1 MNISPTKWAFPRF
14 VAGGWPLGGN
24 VKEASMSRMK
34 TVLATFALVLLSAVA
49 CRKPVEYDLIL
60 RGGDL
65 YDGSGGSP
73 RMADIAIQG
82 DSIIAIG
89 DLSKAR
95 GRAEINA
102 RGLAV
107 APGFINM
114 MSQAGLGLIVDGK
127 AQSDIRQGITL
138 EVLGE
143 GESMGPLS
151 ARMKRDLAKGL
162 GELAQDVEWTTLDE
176 YLRFLEKRG
185 VTPNVASFIGAATPR
200 IHVIGYDDRPPT
212 EEELGLMQKLVGQA
226 MEEGALGVASA
237 LIYPPGS
244 FAKTE
249 ELVALA
255 KVAAQYGGLYISH
268 MRSEGDEIIPATDEF
283 LRIVREAG
291 IRGEI
296 FHLKTG
302 GRDNWAKMDQ
312 VIGIVEKARAEG
324 LEVTADAYPYP
335 AGMAGLMASF
345 PPWIQDGGVEAA
357 IKKMKDPATR
367 QRIIQEMRKPSK
379 GWESL
384 YLQCGSPDRI
394 LLIAF
399 NDESLKSLTG
409 KTLAQIAEIRG
420 KSPEETAMDLLIEDN
435 GQVQAIYF
443 SQSEENLKK
452 TLPLPWL
459 SFCTDEAA
467 YAPEGVFLESG
478 AHPRAYGTYPR
489 ILGKYVRDEKL
500 MSLPE
505 AIRKMS
511 ALPAET
517 LRIER
522 RGRLQTGYFADIVVF
537 DPDKVKDQATF
548 ENPHQYAMGIVHV
561 LVNGVPVLQDGE
573 YTGAKPGRAVRGP
586 GASARKG
593 KIG

>member
-1 MNISPTKWAFPRF
+1 
-14 VAGGWPLGGN
+14 
-24 VKEASMSRMK
+24 MSR
-34 TVLATFALVLLSAVA
+34 TRSTLAILALSLISAVA
-49 CRKPVEYDLIL
+49 CQRPAEYDLIL

-73 RMADIAIQG
+73 QVADIAVRKDTIA
-82 DSIIAIG
+82 AIG

-95 GRAEINA
+95 GKVEINA
-102 RGLAV
+102 KGLAV

-114 MSQAGLGLIVDGK
+114 MSQAGQTLIVDGK

-151 ARMKRDLAKGL
+151 ERMKEALIKGQ
-162 GELAQDVEWTTLDE
+162 GAVRSDIGWTTLDE
-176 YLRFLEKRG
+176 FLRFLEKRG

-200 IHVIGYDDRPPT
+200 VHVIGYDDRPPT
-212 EEELGLMQKLVGQA
+212 EEELGRMQKLVGQA

-249 ELVALA
+249 ELVAMA
-255 KVAAQYGGLYISH
+255 KEAAKYSGIYISH
-268 MRSEGDEIIPATDEF
+268 IRSEGDDIVQATGEF

-302 GRDNWAKMDQ
+302 GRDNWAKMDE

-324 LEVTADAYPYP
+324 LEITADAYPYA
-335 AGMAGLMASF
+335 AGMAGLLASF

-357 IKKMKDPATR
+357 IKRMKDPATR
-367 QRIIQEMRKPSK
+367 QRIIQEMRTPSK

-394 LLIAF
+394 LLIAL
-399 NDESLKSLTG
+399 NEESLKPLTG
-409 KTLAQIAEIRG
+409 KTLAQVAEIRG

-435 GQVQAIYF
+435 GQVLAIYF

-467 YAPEGVFLESG
+467 YAPEGVFLGAG

-489 ILGKYVRDEKL
+489 ILGKYVQDEKL
-500 MSLPE
+500 MTLQE
-505 AIRKMS
+505 AVRKMS

-537 DPDKVKDQATF
+537 DPSKVRDLATF
-548 ENPHQYAMGIVHV
+548 ENPHRYATGIVHV
-561 LVNGVPVLQDGE
+561 LVNGIQVLRDGE
-573 YTGAKPGRAVRGP
+573 HTGAKPGRVVRGP
-586 GASARKG
+586 GATARKG
-593 KIG
+593 F

>member
-1 MNISPTKWAFPRF
+1 
-14 VAGGWPLGGN
+14 
-24 VKEASMSRMK
+24 MSR
-34 TVLATFALVLLSAVA
+34 TRSTLAILVLSLISAVA
-49 CRKPVEYDLIL
+49 CQRPAEYDLIL

-73 RMADIAIQG
+73 QVADIAVRKDTIA
-82 DSIIAIG
+82 AIG

-95 GRAEINA
+95 GKVEINA
-102 RGLAV
+102 KGLAV

-114 MSQAGLGLIVDGK
+114 MSQAGQTLIVDGK

-151 ARMKRDLAKGL
+151 ERMKEALIKVQGAVRSDIG
-162 GELAQDVEWTTLDE
+162 WTTLDE
-176 YLRFLEKRG
+176 FLRFLEKRG

-200 IHVIGYDDRPPT
+200 VHVIGYDDRPPT
-212 EEELGLMQKLVGQA
+212 EEELGRMQKLVGQA

-249 ELVALA
+249 ELVAMA
-255 KVAAQYGGLYISH
+255 KEAAKYSGIYISH
-268 MRSEGDEIIPATDEF
+268 IRSEGDDIVQATGEF

-302 GRDNWAKMDQ
+302 GRDNWAKMDE

-324 LEVTADAYPYP
+324 LEITADAYPYA
-335 AGMAGLMASF
+335 AGMAGLLASF

-357 IKKMKDPATR
+357 IKRMKDPATR
-367 QRIIQEMRKPSK
+367 QRIIQEMRTPSK

-394 LLIAF
+394 LLIAL
-399 NDESLKSLTG
+399 NEESLKPLTG
-409 KTLAQIAEIRG
+409 KTLAQVAEIRG

-435 GQVQAIYF
+435 GQVLAIYF

-467 YAPEGVFLESG
+467 YAPEGVFLGAG

-489 ILGKYVRDEKL
+489 ILGKYVQDEKL
-500 MSLPE
+500 MTLQE
-505 AIRKMS
+505 AVRKMS

-537 DPDKVKDQATF
+537 DPSKVRDLATF
-548 ENPHQYAMGIVHV
+548 ENPHRYATGIVHV
-561 LVNGVPVLQDGE
+561 LVNGIQVLRDGE
-573 YTGAKPGRAVRGP
+573 HTGAKPGRVVRGP
-586 GASARKG
+586 GATARKG
-593 KIG
+593 F

>member
-1 MNISPTKWAFPRF
+1 
-14 VAGGWPLGGN
+14 
-24 VKEASMSRMK
+24 MSRARS
-34 TVLATFALVLLSAVA
+34 TLAILVLSLISAAAA
-49 CRKPVEYDLIL
+49 CQRPAEYDLIL

-65 YDGSGGSP
+65 YDGSGGDP
-73 RMADIAIQG
+73 RTADIAVRDDTIA
-82 DSIIAIG
+82 AIG

-95 GRAEINA
+95 GRAEIDV

-107 APGFINM
+107 APGFVNM
-114 MSQAGLGLIVDGK
+114 MSQAGQTLIEDGK

-151 ARMKRDLAKGL
+151 PRMKEALFKGQ
-162 GELAQDVEWTTLDE
+162 GDARNEIGWTTLDE
-176 YLRFLEKRG
+176 FLRFLESRG

-200 IHVIGYDDRPPT
+200 VHVIGYDDRPPT
-212 EEELGLMQKLVGQA
+212 DEELRLMQDLVGQA

-244 FAKTE
+244 FAKTA

-255 KVAAQYGGLYISH
+255 KAAAKYDGLYISH
-268 MRSEGDEIIPATDEF
+268 LRSEGDDIVGATGEF

-302 GRDNWAKMDQ
+302 GRDNWAKMDE

-324 LEVTADAYPYP
+324 LEVTADAYPYA
-335 AGMAGLMASF
+335 AGMAGLLASF
-345 PPWIQDGGVEAA
+345 PPWIQDGGIEAA
-357 IKKMKDPATR
+357 IKRMKDPATR
-367 QRIIQEMRKPSK
+367 QRIIKEMKEPAK

-384 YLQCGSPDRI
+384 YLQCGSPGRI
-394 LLIAF
+394 LLVAF
-399 NDESLKSLTG
+399 NEESLKPLTG
-409 KTLAQIAEIRG
+409 KTLAQAAEIRG
-420 KSPEETAMDLLIEDN
+420 RSPEETALDLLIEDN
-435 GQVQAIYF
+435 GQVLAIYF
-443 SQSEENLKK
+443 NQSEENLKK

-467 YAPEGVFLESG
+467 YAPEGIFLGSG

-500 MSLPE
+500 MTLQE
-505 AIRKMS
+505 AVRKMS

-522 RGRLQTGYFADIVVF
+522 RGRLRTGYFADIVVF
-537 DPDKVKDQATF
+537 DPAKVRDLATF
-548 ENPHQYAMGIVHV
+548 EKPHQYATGVIHV
-561 LVNGVPVLQDGE
+561 LVNGVQALRDGE
-573 YTGAKPGRAVRGP
+573 HTGAKPGRVVRGP
-586 GASARKG
+586 GARAREG
-593 KIG
+593 KSG

>member
-1 MNISPTKWAFPRF
+1 
-14 VAGGWPLGGN
+14 
-24 VKEASMSRMK
+24 MSRIQS
-34 TVLATFALVLLSAVA
+34 TLAALVLVVFSAVA
-49 CRKPVEYDLIL
+49 CQKSAEYDLIL
-60 RGGDL
+60 RGGNL
-65 YDGSGGSP
+65 YDGSGDKP
-73 RMADIAIQG
+73 RMADIAIQN
-82 DSIIAIG
+82 DTIVAIG

-95 GRAEINA
+95 GKAEIHA
-102 RGLAV
+102 QGLAV

-114 MSQAGLGLIVDGK
+114 MSQAGQTLIVDGK

-151 ARMKRDLAKGL
+151 PRMKEDLAKGQ
-162 GELAQDVEWTTLDE
+162 GAARSDIGWTTLDE
-176 YLRFLEKRG
+176 FLRFLENRG

-200 IHVIGYDDRPPT
+200 VYVIGYDDRPPT
-212 EEELGLMQKLVGQA
+212 KEELGLMQKLVGQA

-244 FAKTE
+244 FAKTA

-255 KVAAQYGGLYISH
+255 KAAAKYGGLYISH
-268 MRSEGDEIIPATDEF
+268 IRSEGDDIVQATGEF

-296 FHLKTG
+296 FHLKTAG
-302 GRDNWAKMDQ
+302 VDNWAKMDQ

-324 LEVTADAYPYP
+324 LEITADAYPYP
-335 AGMAGLMASF
+335 AGMAGLFASF
-345 PPWIQDGGVEAA
+345 PPWIQDGGIEAA
-357 IKKMKDPATR
+357 VKRMKDPATR
-367 QRIIQEMRKPSK
+367 QRIIREMRAPST

-384 YLQCGSPDRI
+384 YRQSGSPDRI

-399 NDESLKSLTG
+399 NNESLKPLTG
-409 KTLAQIAEIRG
+409 KTLAQAAEIRG

-435 GQVQAIYF
+435 GQVLAIYF

-467 YAPEGVFLESG
+467 YAPEGVFLGSG

-500 MSLPE
+500 MTLQE
-505 AIRKMS
+505 AVRKMS

-522 RGRLQTGYFADIVVF
+522 RGRLQTGYFADIVVL
-537 DPDKVKDQATF
+537 DPAKVRDLATF
-548 ENPHQYAMGIVHV
+548 EKPHQYATGIIHV
-561 LVNGVPVLQDGE
+561 LVNGVQVLRDGE
-573 YTGAKPGRAVRGP
+573 HTGAKPGRVVRGP
-586 GASARKG
+586 GVTAQKG
-593 KIG
+593 KTG

>member
-1 MNISPTKWAFPRF
+1 
-14 VAGGWPLGGN
+14 
-24 VKEASMSRMK
+24 MSRARSA
-34 TVLATFALVLLSAVA
+34 LAILVLSLISALA
-49 CRKPVEYDLIL
+49 CQRPAEYDLIL

-73 RMADIAIQG
+73 QVADIAVRNDTIV
-82 DSIIAIG
+82 AIG

-95 GRAEINA
+95 GKTEINA
-102 RGLAV
+102 KGLAV

-114 MSQAGLGLIVDGK
+114 MSQAGQTLIVDGK

-143 GESMGPLS
+143 GASMGPLS
-151 ARMKRDLAKGL
+151 ERMKEDLVKSQGVVRSDI
-162 GELAQDVEWTTLDE
+162 GWTTLDE
-176 YLRFLEKRG
+176 YLRFLENRG

-212 EEELGLMQKLVGQA
+212 DDELSLMQKLVGQA

-244 FAKTE
+244 FAKTA

-255 KVAAQYGGLYISH
+255 KVAAKYDGLYISH
-268 MRSEGDEIIPATDEF
+268 LRSEGDNIIQATGEF
-283 LRIVREAG
+283 LRIIREAG

-302 GRDNWAKMDQ
+302 GRDNWAKMDE
-312 VIGIVEKARAEG
+312 VIGIVEKAREEG
-324 LEVTADAYPYP
+324 LEITADAYPYA
-335 AGMAGLMASF
+335 AGMAGLLASF

-357 IKKMKDPATR
+357 IKRMKDPATR
-367 QRIIQEMRKPSK
+367 RRIIQEMREPTK

-399 NDESLKSLTG
+399 NTESLKPLTG
-409 KTLAQIAEIRG
+409 KTLAQVAEIRG

-435 GQVQAIYF
+435 GQVLAIYF

-459 SFCTDEAA
+459 SYCTDESS
-467 YAPEGVFLESG
+467 YAPEGIFLRSG
-478 AHPRAYGTYPR
+478 AHPRAYGSYPR
-489 ILGKYVRDEKL
+489 ILGKYVREEKL
-500 MSLPE
+500 MTLQE

-511 ALPAET
+511 AFPAET

-537 DPDKVKDQATF
+537 DPDKVRDLATF
-548 ENPHQYAMGIVHV
+548 ENPHQYATGIVHV
-561 LVNGVPVLQDGE
+561 LVNGVQVLRDGE
-573 YTGAKPGRAVRGP
+573 HTGAKPGRVVRGP
-586 GASARKG
+586 GARARKG
-593 KIG
+593 NAGN

>member
-1 MNISPTKWAFPRF
+1 
-14 VAGGWPLGGN
+14 
-24 VKEASMSRMK
+24 MSRARS
-34 TVLATFALVLLSAVA
+34 TLAILVLSLISAVA
-49 CRKPVEYDLIL
+49 CQRPAEYDLIL

-73 RMADIAIQG
+73 QVADIAVRNDTIA
-82 DSIIAIG
+82 AIG

-95 GRAEINA
+95 GKAEIDV

-114 MSQAGLGLIVDGK
+114 MSQAGQTLIVDGK

-151 ARMKRDLAKGL
+151 ERMKEALAKGQ
-162 GELAQDVEWTTLDE
+162 GAVRSEIGWTTLDE
-176 YLRFLEKRG
+176 FLRFLEKRG

-200 IHVIGYDDRPPT
+200 AHVIGYDDRPPT

-268 MRSEGDEIIPATDEF
+268 IRSEGDDIVRATGEF
-283 LRIVREAG
+283 LRIVRESG

-302 GRDNWAKMDQ
+302 GRDNWAKMDE

-324 LEVTADAYPYP
+324 LEITADAYPYA
-335 AGMAGLMASF
+335 AGMAGLLASF

-357 IKKMKDPATR
+357 IKRMRDPATR
-367 QRIIQEMRKPSK
+367 QRIIQEMRTPSK

-399 NDESLKSLTG
+399 NNESLKPLTG
-409 KTLAQIAEIRG
+409 KTLAQVAEMRG
-420 KSPEETAMDLLIEDN
+420 RSPEETAMDLLIEDN
-435 GQVQAIYF
+435 GQVLAIYF

-467 YAPEGVFLESG
+467 YAPEGVFLGAG

-500 MSLPE
+500 MTLQE
-505 AIRKMS
+505 AVRKMS

-537 DPDKVKDQATF
+537 DPSKVKDLATF
-548 ENPHQYAMGIVHV
+548 EKPHQYATGIVHV
-561 LVNGVPVLQDGE
+561 LVNGVQVLRDGE
-573 YTGAKPGRAVRGP
+573 HTGAKPGRVVRGP
-586 GASARKG
+586 GVRAREG
-593 KIG
+593 KTGD

>member
-1 MNISPTKWAFPRF
+1 
-14 VAGGWPLGGN
+14 
-24 VKEASMSRMK
+24 MSRAK
-34 TVLATFALVLLSAVA
+34 STLATLVLVLLSAVA
-49 CRKPVEYDLIL
+49 CHKSVEYDLIL
-60 RGGDL
+60 RGGVL
-65 YDGSGGSP
+65 YDGSGDKP
-73 RMADIAIQG
+73 RMADIAVQNDTIV
-82 DSIIAIG
+82 AIG

-95 GRAEINA
+95 GRAEIDA
-102 RGLAV
+102 QGLAV

-114 MSQAGLGLIVDGK
+114 MSQAGQTLIEDGK

-151 ARMKRDLAKGL
+151 ERMKEALVKGQ
-162 GELAQDVEWTTLDE
+162 GDARSDIGWTTLDE

-200 IHVIGYDDRPPT
+200 VHVIGYDDRPPT
-212 EEELGLMQKLVGQA
+212 DDELSLMQKLVGQA

-244 FAKTE
+244 FAKTS

-255 KVAAQYGGLYISH
+255 KVAARYGGLYISH
-268 MRSEGDEIIPATDEF
+268 IRSEGDNIIQATGEF

-302 GRDNWAKMDQ
+302 GRDNWAKMDE

-324 LEVTADAYPYP
+324 LEITADAYPYA
-335 AGMAGLMASF
+335 AGMAGLLASF

-357 IKKMKDPATR
+357 IKRMKDPATR
-367 QRIIQEMRKPSK
+367 RRIIQEMREPTK

-399 NDESLKSLTG
+399 KNESLKPLTG
-409 KTLAQIAEIRG
+409 KTLAQVAEIRG
-420 KSPEETAMDLLIEDN
+420 RSPEETAMDLLIEDN
-435 GQVQAIYF
+435 GQVLAIYF

-467 YAPEGVFLESG
+467 YAPEGVFLGAG

-489 ILGKYVRDEKL
+489 ILGKYVHDEKL
-500 MSLPE
+500 MTLPE

-537 DPDKVKDQATF
+537 DPDKIRDLATF
-548 ENPHQYAMGIVHV
+548 EKPHQYSTGIIHV
-561 LVNGVPVLQDGE
+561 LVNGVQVLRDGE
-573 YTGAKPGRAVRGP
+573 HTGAKPGRVVRGP
-586 GASARKG
+586 GATARKG
-593 KIG
+593 QAG